1 MDTVQLVDAV
11 CQRLAAAGLAQYQTL
26 TGETVGPSSAPP
38 VFVRYFQA
46 APDEAIL
53 VTARP
58 LARPANPDET
68 VTRWQI
74 QIRVRAQNVMR
85 VDNLAD
91 SISRALTEYYA
102 WAHPVQRVFYQS
114 TIPLGRDRAG
124 RDERSDN
131 YEAISN

>member
-1 MDTVQLVDAV
+1 MDTVQLVDKV
-11 CQRLAAAGLAQYQTL
+11 CQRLADAGLAKYQTL

-46 APDEAIL
+46 APDEAVL
-53 VTARP
+53 VTVRP
-58 LARPANPDET
+58 LQRPANPDET

-74 QIRVRAQNVMR
+74 QVRVRAGNVIR
-85 VDNLAD
+85 VDSLAD
-91 SISRALTEYYA
+91 SISRALTEYYE
-102 WAHPVQRVFYQS
+102 WEQPVQRVFYQS